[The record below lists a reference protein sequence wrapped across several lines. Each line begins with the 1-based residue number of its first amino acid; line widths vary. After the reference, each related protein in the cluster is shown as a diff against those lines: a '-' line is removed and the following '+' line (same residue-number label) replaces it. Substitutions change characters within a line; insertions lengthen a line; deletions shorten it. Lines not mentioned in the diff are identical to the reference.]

1 MILLFA
7 TPNGLFLWINL
18 SVSVERFPNGFWI
31 HGKATFHP
39 KGSLGKKSS
48 EESKRLKW
56 RCELVR

>member
-7 TPNGLFLWINL
+7 PPNGLFLWINL

-39 KGSLGKKSS
+39 KGSL
-48 EESKRLKW
+48 SK
-56 RCELVR
+56 